1 MQWLLAALE
10 NDSEF
15 SQRTEGFTLIIAI
28 VVIYLLGM
36 LFIGW
41 LSSRRIHSNDDFL
54 LAGRRLGP
62 WLMAGTLAATELG
75 GGSTMGVAE
84 KAYGAWGLSAG
95 WYVLAMSLALLLIAM
110 VAPRL
115 RRSEVRT
122 VPEYFSQRYGHKMG
136 IVTAFLFIVPLIGL
150 TATQFIASAVILSVM
165 TGWSYAS
172 SVVIVVL
179 VITAYSIMGGLWSV
193 TLTDIVQFI
202 LIVCGLSLAVP
213 FALHKAGGWDTVA
226 ATIPSAKLDWID
238 GAGWK
243 TVLTLLVMYVSSFA
257 IGQETVQRFFAA
269 RDGRTAAIGTL
280 LAAASFV
287 AFAFVP
293 AVLGIVAFSM
303 VQTGQLDAAV
313 IAEQGNR
320 YVLPT
325 MALQVLP
332 SWLVGIVFAALISAT
347 MSSASSDLLAA
358 GSIIANDIYAK
369 LVQRTVTNQAVLKT
383 ARVAM
388 VVIALCSMPIALD
401 SQSSIIGILMFSFSL
416 RAAGAFVPYVLGHY
430 WKRANAWGAWLSIA
444 AGSSFVIASQIGI
457 VPKSSWDPL
466 IPAIAISLVIFV
478 ACGMLVKHSPSKILK
493 S

>member
-1 MQWLLAALE
+1 LLAALE

-15 SQRTEGFTLIIAI
+15 AVQAKGFTLVIPI
-28 VVIYLLGM
+28 VVLYLLGM

-84 KAYGAWGLSAG
+84 KAYGSWGLSAG
-95 WYVLAMSLALLLIAM
+95 WYVLAMSGALLVIAM

-115 RRSEVRT
+115 RRAEVRT
-122 VPEYFSQRYGHKMG
+122 VPEYFSQRYGQKIG
-136 IVTAFLFIVPLIGL
+136 IATAFLFIVPLIGL

-165 TGWSYAS
+165 TGWSYVV

-179 VITAYSIMGGLWSV
+179 VITTYSIMGGLWSV
-193 TLTDIVQFI
+193 TLTDIVQFFF
-202 LIVCGLSLAVP
+202 IVCGLSLAVP
-213 FALHKAGGWDTVA
+213 FALHQAGGWDTIT
-226 ATIPSAKLDWID
+226 ATVPSAKFDWID

-243 TVLTLLVMYVSSFA
+243 TVLTLFVMYVSSFA

-269 RDGRTAAIGTL
+269 RDGKTAAIGTL
-280 LAAASFV
+280 LAAASFI

-293 AVLGIVAFSM
+293 AVLGIIAFSM
-303 VQTGQLDAAV
+303 VQTGQLDAGL

-325 MALQVLP
+325 MALQTLP

-369 LVQRTVTNQAVLKT
+369 VVQKPVTNQVVLNT
-383 ARVAM
+383 ARAAM
-388 VVIALCSMPIALD
+388 VAIALCSMPIALD

-430 WKRANAWGAWLSIA
+430 WKGANALGAWLSIG
-444 AGSSFVIASQIGI
+444 AGSAFVIAAHLGVI
-457 VPKSSWDPL
+457 PKSGWDPL
-466 IPAIAISLVIFV
+466 IPAIAISLVVFV
-478 ACGMLVKHSPSKILK
+478 AFCMLLKQFPSNPLK